1 MAGGTGG
8 RETDE
13 ASMKDSSR
21 RIVSMRVSIAK
32 HGLIWSDRRERVV
45 QLMMV
50 YTFFLHS
57 HPELREKSK
66 IRMREKREKEYI

>member
-32 HGLIWSDRRERVV
+32 HGLI
-45 QLMMV
+45 
-50 YTFFLHS
+50 
-57 HPELREKSK
+57 
-66 IRMREKREKEYI
+66 